1 MQTQIFQTGDF
12 LAVRIPPELN
22 FGTVLQEVEIEREGD
37 SLIIRPTTR
46 RNLIKALD
54 AFAAFPPNFMVEGR
68 EFHEQKERDWK

>member
-1 MQTQIFQTGDF
+1 MQTQIFQTGDS
-12 LAVRIPPELN
+12 LEVRIPTELN
-22 FGTVLQEVEIEREGD
+22 FGKVLIEVEIEREGD

-54 AFAAFPPNFMVEGR
+54 AFAAFSPNFMVEGR